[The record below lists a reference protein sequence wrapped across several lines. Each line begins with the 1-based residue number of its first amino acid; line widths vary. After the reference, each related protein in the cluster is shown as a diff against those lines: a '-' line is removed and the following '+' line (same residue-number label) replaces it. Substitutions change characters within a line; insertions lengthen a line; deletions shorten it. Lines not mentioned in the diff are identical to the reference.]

1 MIIFCLSFLNL
12 LLILIVIV
20 NLIPILYSPWRYLKK
35 KINTLL
41 FFFFMFNLHVLSLLL
56 AFTQSQNQTHTKFF
70 FNLSKSIIKFIKA
83 ATKF

>member
-1 MIIFCLSFLNL
+1 
-12 LLILIVIV
+12 
-20 NLIPILYSPWRYLKK
+20 
-35 KINTLL
+35 
-41 FFFFMFNLHVLSLLL
+41 MFNLHVLSLLL